1 MLKLQWRSGDS
12 AAYLSI
18 SIALLVLMVGYGC
31 GIIGESKL
39 FKHPIRVFLKDY
51 GTPLTVVFFT
61 GYQYFG
67 KMREVELLQLPITR
81 AFHPTT
87 ERGWLVHF
95 WDIDVG
101 NVFLAIP
108 SV

>member
-1 MLKLQWRSGDS
+1 MLDLQWRSGDS

-18 SIALLVLMVGYGC
+18 SISLLVLIVGYGC
-31 GIIGESKL
+31 GIIGESSL
-39 FKHPIRVFLKDY
+39 FKYPIRVFLKDY

-67 KMREVELLQLPITR
+67 KMKDIKLEQLPITR
-81 AFHPTT
+81 AFYPTT

-95 WDIDVG
+95 WDIDPG